1 MEKEKKKKN
10 SLHFARDKNTRWEQK
25 YFQVQYC
32 VSSTN
37 KWRGKARF
45 WQPFT
50 KKFKQQNYILPKGLS
65 PSHSE
70 IEQITLDQIS

>member
-1 MEKEKKKKN
+1 MYACIKDLQIDSDTDFPNRNNIAFHNGKGKKKKKN

-37 KWRGKARF
+37 K
-45 WQPFT
+45 
-50 KKFKQQNYILPKGLS
+50 
-65 PSHSE
+65 
-70 IEQITLDQIS
+70 